1 MNKLLR
7 KKTNELTGKKKK
19 GFTLVELIIVI
30 AIIAI
35 LAAIAIPK
43 FGEIRTNAN
52 RKADVATAKNIK
64 TAIANEISNNTTGYT
79 GEVASTAVG
88 ADILDKLDGNGKP
101 KVSGKTGFNYA
112 IVGGDIKITYND
124 GDPVSLDG
132 AATTTTTTTTTP

>member
-79 GEVASTAVG
+79 GEVTSKAVG
-88 ADILDKLDGNGKP
+88 SDILDKLDGSGVP
-101 KVSGKTGFNYA
+101 KVTGKTGFKYA
-112 IVGGDIKITYND
+112 IVKGDIIITYND
-124 GDPVSLDG
+124 DTAVALDE
-132 AATTTTTTTTTP
+132 AATTKTP